1 MPKISK
7 NKVNK
12 IFNLEENKNSSLND
26 IHSINQNIE
35 NVNIQK
41 DKNNTQIN
49 VNSTS
54 DSKIE
59 AYEKRKKEA
68 EKINE
73 LIQSLKNS
81 NNDEQF
87 IKETLKNLTSLCM
100 ISLHQMQEEMLLDPS
115 GRMGECMA
123 ALSNSVVNALKEL
136 NEIEHKKKK
145 IDLEEE
151 KLILKKQNMQ
161 KNVSPTT
168 NNVVVIGSITDALKL
183 IKDQEKQICIENNEQ
198 KKETENL

>member
-12 IFNLEENKNSSLND
+12 IFNLEENNTSSSGD
-26 IHSINQNIE
+26 IQSINQNIE
-35 NVNIQK
+35 NIHIQK
-41 DKNNTQIN
+41 NTSDPQVN
-49 VNSTS
+49 VNAAS
-54 DSKIE
+54 DPKME

-136 NEIEHKKKK
+136 NEIEHKRKK
-145 IDLEEE
+145 INLEEE
-151 KLILKKQNMQ
+151 KLTLKKQSIQ
-161 KNVSPTT
+161 KNISPTT
-168 NNVVVIGSITDALKL
+168 NNVVVIGSVTDALKL
-183 IKDQEKQICIENNEQ
+183 IKDKENEICIENVEH
-198 KKETENL
+198 KDEENKI